1 MTRKTRSPLINLALE
16 IYDLIDDFWLL
27 GAMLSVAFAVVTA
40 LVAVWAF
47 NPPPIGSGNAI
58 TQLLAPLVYVRC
70 LAIVGPGIVMVV
82 FTMKTYRSWSRH
94 RC

>member
-47 NPPPIGSGNAI
+47 NPPPIGSENAI

-70 LAIVGPGIVMVV
+70 LAIIGPGIVMVV
-82 FTMKTYRSWSRH
+82 FTMKTYRSWSRY

>member
-1 MTRKTRSPLINLALE
+1 MTRKNRSPLNDLLVE
-16 IYDLIDDFWLL
+16 LYDLIDDFWLL
-27 GAMLSVAFAVVTA
+27 GVILSVAFAVVTA
-40 LVAVWAF
+40 LVAVWAL